1 MKVLVFAE
9 KPSVAAEIAR
19 VLKCNKKEK
28 GFYEGND
35 YVVTWAL
42 GHLAGLLDPEDY
54 DKRYSNWDMATL
66 PIIPPKMKLKVLK
79 QTSQQYRTVEFLMKR
94 KDIKELVIATD
105 AGREGELVA
114 RWTMQLAGFNKPFRR
129 LWISSQTDRAILEGF
144 AKLKPGRDYDRLFNA
159 AVCRAE
165 ADWLIGLNISRALTC
180 QFNTSLSAGRVQTPT
195 LSMIIDREEE
205 IQNFKPIP
213 FWELKC
219 EFEGFFGHW
228 RTKENPNGRIFDQNK
243 AEELKKKLEDKI
255 GTVVNV
261 EISERSEMPPLAYDL
276 TELQRDANNKYGFSA
291 KKTLSLMQ
299 SLYESYKLV
308 TYPRT
313 DSRHITSDMV
323 DTLKERVTIFK
334 NSSYGRFADSI
345 LSKPLR
351 ISKRFV
357 DDTKVSDHHA
367 IIPTEQKPE
376 LSKLSVDEIKIYDLI
391 VKRFFAVL
399 SPDYQYREIKLTT
412 VIEGENFYSK
422 GKEVTSLGWREITT
436 VEKEYDPN
444 SEELPEQSL
453 TLIKK
458 GSVQKVKKI
467 NLVKGN
473 TRPPAR
479 YTEADLLSK
488 MEKGNLGT
496 PATRADI
503 IEKILSSFYVER
515 NGRQFVPTSKGK
527 QLISIV
533 PKMMKSPN
541 LTAEWEL
548 KLEAISKGNFQP
560 EKFNE
565 EIKKNT
571 IELIESVKSSE
582 VTFKLDNIT
591 REKCPLCGKYMLKV
605 KDKKRREMLICQD
618 RECGYREAVN
628 NGKFDKGLSVSKRD
642 QAMNKKAIAQHA
654 DNEVS
659 TGLNLGDLFKN
670 IGK

>member
-1 MKVLVFAE
+1 MKTVVFAE

-28 GFYEGND
+28 GFYEGEK
-35 YVVTWAL
+35 YVITWAL

-54 DKRYSNWDMATL
+54 DKRYATWDMATL

-79 QTSQQYRTVEFLMKR
+79 QTSQQYRTVEFLLKR
-94 KDIKELVIATD
+94 KDINELIIATD

-129 LWISSQTDRAILEGF
+129 LWISSQTDRAIAEGF
-144 AKLKPGRDYDRLFNA
+144 AKLKPGKDYDRLFNA

-195 LSMIIDREEE
+195 LSMIVAREEE
-205 IQNFKPIP
+205 IQHFKPTP
-213 FWELKC
+213 FWEVKA

-228 RTKENPNGRIFDQNK
+228 RTKENPSGRIFDMSK
-243 AEELKKKLEDKI
+243 AESLKEKLENKS
-255 GTVVNV
+255 GTVVSAD
-261 EISERSEMPPLAYDL
+261 ITDRSEMPPLAYDL

-313 DSRHITSDMV
+313 DSRYITSDMV
-323 DTLKERVTIFK
+323 DTLKDRLIIFK
-334 NSSYGRFADSI
+334 GTSYERFAAP
-345 LSKPLR
+345 LMSKPLK
-351 ISKRFV
+351 ITKRFV

-391 VKRFFAVL
+391 VKRFLAVL
-399 SPDYQYREIKLTT
+399 SPDYQYREIKLST
-412 VIEGENFYSK
+412 VIEGESFYSK
-422 GKEVTSLGWREITT
+422 GKEVISLGWREITT

-444 SEELPEQSL
+444 SDELPEQSL
-453 TLIKK
+453 TAIKK
-458 GSVQKVKKI
+458 GSVQKLKKI
-467 NLVKGN
+467 NIVKSN
-473 TRPPAR
+473 TKPPAR

-503 IEKILSSFYVER
+503 IEKIISSFYVER
-515 NGRQFVPTSKGK
+515 NGRQFSPTSKGK

-533 PKMMKSPN
+533 PQMLKSPD

-548 KLEAISKGNFQP
+548 KLEAIAKGNFPP
-560 EKFNE
+560 EKFND
-565 EIKKNT
+565 EIKRTTK
-571 IELIESVKSSE
+571 ELIESVKCSE

-591 REKCPLCGKYMLKV
+591 KEKCPLCGKYMLKV
-605 KDKKRREMLICQD
+605 KDKRKREMLICQD
-618 RECGYREAVN
+618 RECGHREAIG
-628 NGKFDKGLSVSKRD
+628 GKFDKGLSVSKRD
-642 QAMNKKAIAQHA
+642 QVMNKKAIAQHA

-670 IGK
+670 FK